1 MKKVI
6 TIDGMH
12 CEHCA
17 AKVENA
23 LSSLEGVKKV
33 KVKLEKGLAKLDGDV
48 SDEAIKAAVSEAGF
62 TVTGIE

>member
-1 MKKVI
+1 MKKEI
-6 TIDGMH
+6 KIDGMH

-17 AKVENA
+17 AKVEKA
-23 LSSLEGVKKV
+23 LASLDGVKKV

-48 SDEAIKAAVSEAGF
+48 SDDAIRTAVSEAGF

>member
-1 MKKVI
+1 MKKEI
-6 TIDGMH
+6 KIDGMH

-17 AKVENA
+17 ASVEKA

-33 KVKLEKGLAKLDGDV
+33 KVKLAKGIAKLDGEV
-48 SDEAIKAAVSEAGF
+48 SDEAIRTAVAEAGF

>member
-1 MKKVI
+1 MKKEI
-6 TIDGMH
+6 KIDGMH

-17 AKVENA
+17 ASVEKA

-33 KVKLEKGLAKLDGDV
+33 KVKLAKGIAKLDGEV
-48 SDEAIKAAVSEAGF
+48 SDEAIKTAVTEAGF

>member
-6 TIDGMH
+6 KIDGMH

-17 AKVENA
+17 AKVEGA
-23 LSSLEGVKKV
+23 LSSLDGVKKV
-33 KVKLEKGLAKLDGDV
+33 KVKLEKGLAKLDGDI
-48 SDEAIKAAVSEAGF
+48 SDEAIRAAVSDAGF

>member
-1 MKKVI
+1 MKKEI
-6 TIDGMH
+6 KIDGMH

-17 AKVENA
+17 ASVEKA

-33 KVKLEKGLAKLDGDV
+33 KVKLQKGIAKLDGEV
-48 SDEAIKAAVSEAGF
+48 SDEEIRSAVAEAGF

>member
-1 MKKVI
+1 MKKEI
-6 TIDGMH
+6 KIDGMH

-17 AKVENA
+17 TKVESA
-23 LSSLEGVKKV
+23 LSSLDGVKKV

-48 SDEAIKAAVSEAGF
+48 SDEAIRAAVSGAGF

>member
-1 MKKVI
+1 MKKEI
-6 TIDGMH
+6 KIDGMH

-23 LSSLEGVKKV
+23 LSSLDGVKKV

-62 TVTGIE
+62 SVTGIE

>member
-1 MKKVI
+1 MKKEI
-6 TIDGMH
+6 KIDGMH

-23 LSSLEGVKKV
+23 LSSLDGVKKV

-62 TVTGIE
+62 SVTEIE